1 MRLLNIGAVR
11 KAFFDTFNRSNQSG
25 LGTASDGSLWDA
37 IRGTFNI
44 VSNKAEGQTPSGYPL
59 ASVSMPSEAVT
70 INLKGVT
77 QGSTAAL
84 WITDSGNWYGIGI
97 DQEPVNCNCQ
107 TCSNPGNCSQYSY
120 VCNAGNYFC
129 DVVGNRYCSA
139 YSTVCSARYYN
150 FTNQTPGPCY
160 AWTRNCNAYNSGN
173 CNASNSSFTCNSAS
187 NPCNAFN
194 ATTFYQCNC
203 QTCYPQYVRFIQ
215 SIANTIS
222 QVTISTVSSIV
233 QSFKVIISAINPSKT
248 SATATIKA
256 YSDTNLST
264 QIGSDLTYTPTGVA
278 INAKYGIMIK
288 PSTYSQGNTIDEIS
302 IETT

>member
-37 IRGTFNI
+37 VRGSFNI
-44 VSNKAEGQTPSGYPL
+44 VSNKAEGQTPSSYPL

-84 WITDSGNWYGIGI
+84 WVTDSGNWYGIGI

-107 TCSNPGNCSQYSY
+107 TCSNPGNCSSYSY
-120 VCNAGNYFC
+120 QCNAYYYFC

-173 CNASNSSFTCNSAS
+173 CNSSNSTRNCNSS
-187 NPCNAFN
+187 SYPCNAFN

-203 QTCYPQYVRFIQ
+203 QTCYPQYIRFIQ
-215 SIANTIS
+215 SVSNVIS
-222 QVTISTVSSIV
+222 QIAASTVSNIV
-233 QSFKVIISAINPSKT
+233 NSFRVIISAINPSKT
-248 SATATIKA
+248 AATATVRA
-256 YSDTNLST
+256 YSDSNLSS
-264 QIGSDLTYTPTGVA
+264 QIDSDLVYTPTGVA

>member
-37 IRGTFNI
+37 IRGSFNI

-84 WITDSGNWYGIGI
+84 WVTDSGNWYGIGI
-97 DQEPVNCNCQ
+97 DQEPVSCNCQ

-139 YSTVCSARYYN
+139 YSSVC
-150 FTNQTPGPCY
+150 
-160 AWTRNCNAYNSGN
+160 NSGN
-173 CNASNSSFTCNSAS
+173 CNASNSNFTCNSAS

-194 ATTFYQCNC
+194 ATTFYSCNC

-215 SIANTIS
+215 SIANTVS
-222 QVTISTVSSIV
+222 QVTISTVASIV

-248 SATATIKA
+248 SATATVKA
-256 YSDTNLST
+256 YSDTDLST